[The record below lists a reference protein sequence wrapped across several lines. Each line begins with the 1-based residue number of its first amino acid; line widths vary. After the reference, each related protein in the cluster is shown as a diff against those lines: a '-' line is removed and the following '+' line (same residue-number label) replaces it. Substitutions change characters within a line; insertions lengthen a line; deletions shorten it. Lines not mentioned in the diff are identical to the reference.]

1 MDNGKRKQFREI
13 MEELVEA
20 AKEEKQKNDFNKEQA
35 FTFFKVK
42 LSQ

>member
-20 AKEEKQKNDFNKEQA
+20 AKEEKQKNDFNEEQA